1 MPLPPTLSDAVPLIR
16 TLPRFTDAPLAG
28 LVIVTVGGVVSITVV
43 PDVVPDA
50 IFDGVPITPEL
61 LTAATL

>member
-1 MPLPPTLSDAVPLIR
+1 MPLPPTLSDAVPVTR
-16 TLPRFTDAPLAG
+16 TLPRLTDAPLAG

-43 PDVVPDA
+43 PDVVADA
-50 IFDGVPITPEL
+50 IFDGVPVPPV